1 MKKPL
6 IALSIVCASALAL
19 ADTAQYNSP
28 WFAGIGGGT
37 ETSVSGLTT
46 KNGSWEFPTTEG
58 AATFDSDDSA
68 LVLDL
73 DENEKA
79 TFTVATAAEETET
92 AQALTVTGIF
102 NPIAA
107 EDLLPGKK
115 MADES
120 AQVGFAVVSVTETVA
135 ATETEEATTTTAYKY
150 YAWVGGASESSDA
163 DPIADW
169 VELGAAKDVTEA
181 KTVTIGLSYWTDDVT
196 ATFTLGAD
204 PTTATVL
211 AKDVALTGK
220 ALEAAAAK
228 KIASISCTG
237 SGKLSALSGAYQ
249 YAVAEAEGRKF
260 GTAVEAISAAQ
271 ATGGSGV
278 ITLLRPV
285 EGTVEV
291 SGGLRVWQK
300 NDEALKASVKEN
312 FSHKAEDSYPTS
324 ATVSAEGYHEWQVN
338 KDVLEEVVIG
348 TKKIGMS
355 ASGIIFQDGFRTF
368 LEKNCGDAYRSSS
381 VTKDTIAAALAD
393 SGTNGYL
400 LWQSY
405 VLGVGANEKVAL
417 NSVETDGEPNDIS
430 LKLASTIPNS
440 PFGITYTVTNTKDGA
455 SDSTTGNIDRSNPVV
470 KIPLATGKYSVS
482 FTIE

>member
-6 IALSIVCASALAL
+6 IALSFAVASALAL
-19 ADTAQYNSP
+19 ADSAQYKQD
-28 WFAGIGGGT
+28 WFKGIDGET
-37 ETSVSGLTT
+37 ETSISGLKTT
-46 KNGSWEFPTTEG
+46 NGSWTIPDE
-58 AATFDSDDSA
+58 AASFENAS

-73 DENEKA
+73 GSNEEAKFEVGA
-79 TFTVATAAEETET
+79 TDPGEAGA

-102 NPIAA
+102 NPIAPD
-107 EDLLPGKK
+107 DLLTGTQ
-115 MADES
+115 MATAQ
-120 AQVGFAVVSVTETVA
+120 AQVGFAVVGVESEGAMT
-135 ATETEEATTTTAYKY
+135 YKY
-150 YAWVGGASESSDA
+150 YAWVGGSSEA
-163 DPIADW
+163 AAENPNPIADW
-169 VELGAAKDVTEA
+169 LELGVAENVEAAKTI
-181 KTVTIGLSYWTDDVT
+181 TIGLSYWTDDVT

-237 SGKLSALSGAYQ
+237 SGTLNALSGAYQ

-312 FSHKAEDSYPTS
+312 FSHKAEDSYPKS

-348 TKKIGMS
+348 TKKIGMG
-355 ASGIIFQDGFRTF
+355 ASGFIFQDGFRTF

-393 SGTNGYL
+393 SGTNGYP

-440 PFGITYTVTNTKDGA
+440 PFDITYTVTNTKDGA